1 MNLANKGSRHQIYKC
16 VEECGELI
24 QILMK
29 YAEDEPSTEIV
40 DRVEEEIAD
49 VLITLESLKMVFNI
63 RNINKWKKYK
73 IERLKNSN

>member
-1 MNLANKGSRHQIYKC
+1 
-16 VEECGELI
+16 
-24 QILMK
+24 MK
-29 YAEDEPSTEIV
+29 YAEGEPSTEIV

-73 IERLKNSN
+73 IERLKNFN